1 MTIDYNNPTSGFLTL
16 RTKVGPKVV
25 PADNWLKRFVAN
37 ADKPKVLE
45 PTDVEPKHKKPA
57 LPSSLWDQA
66 KQAIETPV
74 VTEAKEVVEIR
85 ASDQLAELVGKALK
99 KQHEIL
105 DMRLDS
111 NSDNFPV
118 ILRAQ
123 VSVCEKI
130 MNTQTKVDDNAL
142 KARNDTRIGDILD
155 KMLAAEK
162 QLTINVAVGS

>member
-1 MTIDYNNPTSGFLTL
+1 MAIDYNNPASGFLTL

-25 PADNWLKRFVAN
+25 PDIEAWQKRFVAN
-37 ADKPKVLE
+37 ATPPKPKRE
-45 PTDVEPKHKKPA
+45 KPA
-57 LPSSLWDQA
+57 LPSSIWDQA
-66 KQAIETPV
+66 KQAVAAPIV
-74 VTEAKEVVEIR
+74 SEAKEVVEIR
-85 ASDQLAELVGKALK
+85 ASDQLAELVQKALK

-105 DMRLDS
+105 DMRLDA

-162 QLTINVAVGS
+162 QLTISVAVGS